1 MIDRSHKLPVAKQC
15 RILKL
20 TRSSIYYRPRPIMTS
35 DLELMHRMD
44 KLHLEYPFAGARMLR
59 SMLRREGHSIGRRHT
74 RTLMRKMG
82 ITALYRKPS
91 TSRRHPA
98 HPVYPYL
105 LKNLKIERSNHV
117 WAADITYIPMKRGFV
132 ICVS

>member
-1 MIDRSHKLPVAKQC
+1 
-15 RILKL
+15 
-20 TRSSIYYRPRPIMTS
+20 MTIS
-35 DLELMHRMD
+35 GLVYNADLQLMHRMD